1 MEATKQG
8 FAKGFGGEEDSI
20 TPQAMPGSAD
30 AGAVAAVDQA
40 ETMPADGEAVDP
52 AGTAA
57 EIAAELP
64 PADVLED
71 AGAAGEGGE
80 AMAAEGAGDVVA
92 AEAGD
97 LEMNQAEKSWNGRLT
112 ARERELKAR
121 AEELEARAAELE
133 NQKPLPSYAEATES
147 LTNDFGEDFMAYFKA
162 FVIGAVE
169 EAFNGSAK
177 GTIEDL
183 VGKIEGI
190 TEGVRDAMGQIHT
203 EMISSAHEDF
213 EDIAKSPE
221 FKAYVDGLD
230 EEAKAQA
237 MGVIDSG
244 TPRQVVKLLN
254 NFKATLTQ
262 GAGDDNKYDAAA
274 LDAAAGVR
282 SAGGRAPSLG
292 GDAIAAGD
300 EVERMRAGFYG
311 TGG

>member
-1 MEATKQG
+1 MDATKQG
-8 FAKGFGGEEDSI
+8 FAKGFGGEDDSI
-20 TPQAMPGSAD
+20 TTQAMPGSTD

-40 ETMPADGEAVDP
+40 EMMPVEGEVVDP

-57 EIAAELP
+57 EVVADLP

-71 AGAAGEGGE
+71 AGAAGDSGE
-80 AMAAEGAGDVVA
+80 AVATDGAGDVVT

-112 ARERELKAR
+112 AREKELKAR
-121 AEELEARAAELE
+121 AEELDAREASV
-133 NQKPLPSYAEATES
+133 KPLPSYAEATES
-147 LTNDFGEDFMAYFKA
+147 LTNDFGEEFMAYFKA
-162 FVIGAVE
+162 FVVGAVE

-177 GTIEDL
+177 GTIEEL
-183 VGKIEGI
+183 VGKIDEI
-190 TEGVRDAMGQIHT
+190 TDGVRGAMGQIHN
-203 EMISSAHEDF
+203 EMISSVHEDF

-221 FKAYVDGLD
+221 FKAYIDGLD
-230 EEAKAQA
+230 EEAKAAA
-237 MGVIDSG
+237 MEVIDNGS
-244 TPRQVVKLLN
+244 PRQVVKLLN

-262 GAGDDNKYDAAA
+262 SSGDDTKYDSAA

-311 TGG
+311 TNS